1 MSEYSLLEPTI
12 CGYYRSAVY
21 LVSTN
26 QELIPVTELTLENA
40 ETSFIGNTFLPQ
52 DLLNINE
59 NDVLDITI
67 DEETDVPMNS
77 ERVPRS
83 STPKKKSLK
92 QKKTF
97 VPMDEGFTQLQELFG
112 NYYDSH
118 KLQYNLF
125 KMNIRRFNDA
135 NKKWSRVNAQKKDKY
150 FEFFSPVNWQKLQYT
165 EKVKHIKFCDECVIK
180 NIDIQASFPS
190 TSIRFS
196 NARKEKNVPAVYI
209 MQSMLNLKKHL
220 EYLFQKG

>member
-1 MSEYSLLEPTI
+1 MSEYSLLDPTI

-26 QELIPVTELTLENA
+26 QELIPVIELTLENA

-83 STPKKKSLK
+83 STPKKKLK
-92 QKKTF
+92 AKKTF

-112 NYYDSH
+112 NYYD
-118 KLQYNLF
+118 
-125 KMNIRRFNDA
+125 A

-150 FEFFSPVNWQKLQYT
+150 FEFFSSVNWQ
-165 EKVKHIKFCDECVIK
+165 
-180 NIDIQASFPS
+180 
-190 TSIRFS
+190 
-196 NARKEKNVPAVYI
+196 
-209 MQSMLNLKKHL
+209 
-220 EYLFQKG
+220 